1 MPFRFTS
8 FNRLG
13 FLALLL
19 FSFSCQRCPYGCIN
33 GVCLKQQCDCEIFW
47 EGDACER
54 SVLSVYQGDYLVN
67 EDCRSNLTEE
77 IVSIQPIPT
86 EPGKME
92 MSNGFVIEF
101 EDIVRFR
108 LDLQSFDGGMV
119 EGQGQMLL
127 NLISINYIYLD
138 SLGSASC
145 LFEAQK
151 NQ

>member
-1 MPFRFTS
+1 
-8 FNRLG
+8 
-13 FLALLL
+13 
-19 FSFSCQRCPYGCIN
+19 
-33 GVCLKQQCDCEIFW
+33 
-47 EGDACER
+47 
-54 SVLSVYQGDYLVN
+54 
-67 EDCRSNLTEE
+67 LTEE

-151 NQ
+151 TNN